1 MALGRGWD
9 KLAAMRRRF
18 TKADVI
24 AALLIA
30 VFLPLYYK
38 IRYLLDGFLTWE
50 DVVAPGI
57 WVEFLFSGL
66 IGFSLVAVH
75 AAFETP
81 TRLTFFLLSGI
92 SAGAASA
99 FTFFFFTTVFPLG
112 VQSGFVF
119 DIALLSLATP
129 LIISGVRDRLLLE
142 GRLAETERAALEARF
157 EALKSR
163 LSPHFLFNSLSTLT
177 EIIEEDPK
185 LATEFVERM
194 ADIYRY
200 IVAHEERSHIGLREE
215 LDAAKAL
222 VFVLNTR
229 RSQAL
234 NVTWLADE
242 QAAGFAIAPLTVQS
256 LFENA
261 IKHNRHSASDPL
273 EITMRIEDRDLVV
286 QNTLHPASGRP
297 SLGTG
302 LKSLGERLQILTGRP
317 LQYGVTE
324 NRFWVRAPLVP
335 ATP

>member
-1 MALGRGWD
+1 M
-9 KLAAMRRRF
+9 KRRF

-38 IRYLLDGFLTWE
+38 VRYLLDGFLAW
-50 DVVAPGI
+50 DDLLAPGVWI
-57 WVEFLFSGL
+57 EFLFSGL
-66 IGFSLVAVH
+66 IGFSLVTVH
-75 AAFETP
+75 ATFETP
-81 TRLTFFLLSGI
+81 TRLSFFILSVI
-92 SAGAASA
+92 SAAAAAA
-99 FTFFFFTTVFPLG
+99 FTLFFFTAVFPLG
-112 VQSGFVF
+112 VQNGFVF

-142 GRLAETERAALEARF
+142 GRLAATERAALEARF

-177 EIIEEDPK
+177 EIINEDPK
-185 LATEFVERM
+185 LAIEFVERM

-200 IVAHEERSHIGLREE
+200 IVEHEARSHIGLREE

-229 RSQAL
+229 RSDAL
-234 NVTWLADE
+234 NVTWLAEE
-242 QAAGFAIAPLTVQS
+242 QAADFAIAPLTVQS

-261 IKHNRHSASDPL
+261 IKHNRYSAADPL
-273 EITMRIEDRDLVV
+273 EITMGIDDRDLVV
-286 QNTLHPASGRP
+286 QNTFNPAFGRP

-317 LQYGVTE
+317 LQFGVAG
-324 NRFWVRAPLVP
+324 NRFWVRAPLLP
-335 ATP
+335 ATS